1 MKKILLLLPVLILSV
16 STLKSQELQIIQG
29 KSYLIDK
36 CGFVEDDDEINYSTS
51 IENWGYS
58 YDSLLIDFNFWRQ
71 SPYVKID
78 SIGLSV
84 QGRPLWQLTIS
95 ANPNQI
101 SGRRTVF
108 IHARTHPQE
117 TEGFWVTEQIIN
129 ILLSES
135 ELAQR
140 IREHC
145 VFYIV
150 PMYNPD
156 GVELGYPRRNANN
169 VDLESNWFTFPNEP
183 EVAALKARFTSLM
196 SSPNPI
202 EVELNMHSS
211 SLCKRYFVYHDSA
224 GTSAQFA
231 LMQQNF
237 IEGIRAYYPSGIE
250 PWNYYI
256 SWTGGNPMK
265 YPESWFWY
273 YHGESVMALT
283 YEDMYQC
290 SGTGN
295 FNITANAILRGVMD
309 YMNIPT
315 SIDDNQTY
323 PDEFVLYQNYPN
335 PFNPTTKIRYS
346 IAASPKSS
354 PKERTLNEVRLKVYD
369 ILGNEIVTLVDEQK
383 EAGYYEV
390 EWDATQ
396 LASGVYFYRLQA
408 GNFIQTK
415 KMVLLR

>member
-1 MKKILLLLPVLILSV
+1 MKKILLLLSLLIISA

-29 KSYLIDK
+29 QTYLMDK
-36 CGFVEDDDEINYSTS
+36 CGFMEEEDEANNFTS
-51 IENWGYS
+51 VENWGYS
-58 YDSLLIDFNFWRQ
+58 YDSLLVDLNLWGQ

-95 ANPNQI
+95 SNPNDI
-101 SGRRTVF
+101 TNKRTVF

-129 ILLSES
+129 ILLSEN
-135 ELAQR
+135 ELGQI
-140 IREHC
+140 IRENC

-183 EVAALKARFTSLM
+183 EVSALKARFTELM
-196 SSPNPI
+196 SSANPI

-224 GTSAQFA
+224 GTSPQFA

-237 IEGIRAYYPSGIE
+237 IEGIRSYYPTGIE

-256 SWTGGNPMK
+256 SWTSGNPMK

-315 SIDDNQTY
+315 SVDLIY
-323 PDEFVLYQNYPN
+323 SSLPEEFLLEQNYPN
-335 PFNPTTKIRYS
+335 PFNPATMIRWQ
-346 IAASPKSS
+346 SPVSS
-354 PKERTLNEVRLKVYD
+354 WQTIKLYNTLGEEVD
-369 ILGNEIVTLVDEQK
+369 TIVDEFL
-383 EAGYYEV
+383 EAGYHSKLYNINS
-390 EWDATQ
+390 T
-396 LASGVYFYRLQA
+396 LPSGVYFYQLQA
-408 GNFIQTK
+408 GNFISAAK
-415 KMVLLR
+415 KMILLR

>member
-1 MKKILLLLPVLILSV
+1 MKKFLIIQLMSFLFI
-16 STLKSQELQIIQG
+16 SFSYSQELQIVNG
-29 KSYLIDK
+29 KNVVMDK
-36 CGFVEDDDEINYSTS
+36 CGFSSNSENELNSAD
-51 IENWGYS
+51 NWGYC
-58 YDSLLIDFNFWRQ
+58 YDSLLVELNIWRQ
-71 SPYVKID
+71 NQYVKID

-84 QGRPLWQLTIS
+84 QERPLWQLTIS
-95 ANPNQI
+95 SDPNNVT
-101 SGRRTVF
+101 GKRTVY

-117 TEGFWVTEQIIN
+117 TEGFYVTREIIK
-129 ILLSES
+129 ILLSEVPF
-135 ELAQR
+135 AQS
-140 IREHC
+140 IRENC

-183 EVAALKARFTSLM
+183 EVAALKARFTELM
-196 SSPNPI
+196 SSTNPI

-224 GTSAQFA
+224 GTSPQFA
-231 LMQQNF
+231 LMQQDF
-237 IEGIRAYYPSGIE
+237 IEGVRSYYQNGIE
-250 PWNYYI
+250 PWNYYV

-295 FNITANAILRGVMD
+295 FDITANAILRGVMD

-315 SIDDNQTY
+315 DVAIEDGIIKGNFLL
-323 PDEFVLYQNYPN
+323 EQNYPN
-335 PFNPTTKIRYS
+335 PFNPGTRIS
-346 IAASPKSS
+346 WQSPVGSWQTIK
-354 PKERTLNEVRLKVYD
+354 LYD
-369 ILGNEIVTLVDEQK
+369 
-383 EAGYYEV
+383 
-390 EWDATQ
+390 
-396 LASGVYFYRLQA
+396 
-408 GNFIQTK
+408 
-415 KMVLLR
+415 

>member
-1 MKKILLLLPVLILSV
+1 MFFFFSLFLY
-16 STLKSQELQIIQG
+16 SQDLQLVDGNFI
-29 KSYLIDK
+29 KMDK
-36 CGFVEDDDEINYSTS
+36 CGFPPESESQVNSTD
-51 IENWGYS
+51 NWGYS
-58 YDSLLIDFNFWRQ
+58 YDSLLTDLEIWRQ

-84 QGRPLWQLTIS
+84 QGRPLWQLTITS
-95 ANPNQI
+95 DPNNI
-101 SGRRTVF
+101 AGKRTVY

-129 ILLSES
+129 ILLSEN
-135 ELAQR
+135 ELGQI
-140 IREHC
+140 IRENS

-156 GVELGYPRRNANN
+156 GIELGYPRRNANN

-183 EVAALKARFTSLM
+183 EVAALKARFTELM
-196 SSPNPI
+196 ASPNPI

-224 GTSAQFA
+224 GTSPQFA

-237 IEGIRAYYPSGIE
+237 IEGIRSYYPTGIE

-295 FNITANAILRGVMD
+295 FNVTANAILLGVMD

-315 SIDDNQTY
+315 EVELSDNSI
-323 PDEFVLYQNYPN
+323 PSEFTLEQNYPN
-335 PFNPTTKIRYS
+335 PFNPSTKIS
-346 IAASPKSS
+346 WQSPVGSWQTIK
-354 PKERTLNEVRLKVYD
+354 LYD
-369 ILGNEIVTLVDEQK
+369 IMGREIETIIDGYF
-383 EAGYYEV
+383 EAGYHSTLYNV
-390 EWDATQ
+390 NSS
-396 LASGVYFYRLQA
+396 LSSGVYFYRLQA
-408 GNFIQTK
+408 GNFTQTK
-415 KMVLLR
+415 KMILMR

>member
-1 MKKILLLLPVLILSV
+1 MKKILLLLTVLTLSV
-16 STLKSQELQIIQG
+16 STIKSQELKIIQG
-29 KSYLIDK
+29 KTYLIDK
-36 CGFVEDDDEINYSTS
+36 CGFVEEDDDVNYSTS

-58 YDSLLIDFNFWRQ
+58 YDSLLIDLNSWRQ

-95 ANPNQI
+95 SNPNQI
-101 SGRRTVF
+101 SGKRTVF

-129 ILLSES
+129 ILLSETD
-135 ELAQR
+135 LAHS

-237 IEGIRAYYPSGIE
+237 IEGIRTYYSNGIE
-250 PWNYYI
+250 PWNYYV

-295 FNITANAILRGVMD
+295 FDITANAILRGVMD

-315 SIDDNQTY
+315 SVDDNQTY

-335 PFNPTTKIRYS
+335 PFNPFTKIAYTV
-346 IAASPKSS
+346 
-354 PKERTLNEVRLKVYD
+354 KEAENVNIKVYNL
-369 ILGNEIVTLVDEQK
+369 LGQQVAELVNEMQQPGSYTIEFDGSNLSSGTYIYTLRTKNYIE
-383 EAGYYEV
+383 
-390 EWDATQ
+390 
-396 LASGVYFYRLQA
+396 S
-408 GNFIQTK
+408 K